1 MERGSGSC
9 LGGNMSGIQAV
20 RKTIGENIRQAR
32 RRAGLTQEQMAER
45 ADLHPVYIS
54 QIERGTKAVSIEAL
68 WKLSKALRV
77 AMSAFLRG
85 L

>member
-1 MERGSGSC
+1 VA
-9 LGGNMSGIQAV
+9 GIQTV
-20 RKTIGENIRQAR
+20 RKSIGANIRAFR
-32 RRAGLTQEQMAER
+32 KRASLTQEDLAER

-85 L
+85 I